1 MKMLRFCGKWLIAIA
16 AFLAQAVWAG
26 DWMPH
31 YYENP
36 TPERFVAEVQE
47 FSNAGHLS
55 SPETGPI
62 IAVFLGRLM
71 AANPVAVESWLS
83 QLNDLTGRDRDT
95 LLLAAGFSRTQEA
108 RSFLAK
114 QPDGAKY
121 LGSLIDIRSVEP
133 EDPAVLDMLWADF
146 FATGEVAPLKRL
158 VHVLNYGQ
166 YAGAME
172 RYAKS
177 QKTEKDREDAMRDAV
192 FQAARW
198 SLESNAQQHRR
209 VGELLERIYWQGD
222 LTQPEQVWL
231 SAVLAKAMP
240 EKYEF
245 VQIGPGRW
253 SFKRK

>member
-1 MKMLRFCGKWLIAIA
+1 MKIPRALKTVLVAITMV
-16 AFLAQAVWAG
+16 LTQVVWAG
-26 DWMPH
+26 DWMTH
-31 YYENP
+31 YYEYP
-36 TPERFVAEVQE
+36 TPARFVAEVQGL
-47 FSNAGHLS
+47 SKAGHLS
-55 SPETGPI
+55 SPEKGVVV
-62 IAVFLGRLM
+62 AVFLGRVM

-83 QLNDLTGRDRDT
+83 QLSDLTGRDRET

-121 LGSLIDIRSVEP
+121 LESLIDIRSVEL

-166 YAGAME
+166 YEGAME
-172 RYAKS
+172 KYAGS
-177 QKTEKDREDAMRDAV
+177 QKTQKDREDAMRDAV

-198 SLESNAQQHRR
+198 SLESNVRQHRR
-209 VGELLERIYWQGD
+209 VGEFL
-222 LTQPEQVWL
+222 EQVYWRDEL
-231 SAVLAKAMP
+231 THLEQLWISVILAKSMP
-240 EKYEF
+240 EKYEL
-245 VQIGPGRW
+245 VQLKPGQW